1 MRETHEH
8 FMRRALE
15 LARKGEGLVSPNP
28 LVGAVLVKDNR
39 IIGEGYHA
47 RHGAPHAEPS
57 AFKNATED
65 VTGATLYVTLEPCCH
80 TKKLTPPCAPL
91 VIEKK
96 IKTVV
101 IANLDP
107 NPHVQGK
114 GVEQLKVSGI
124 EVITGILEAEGE
136 ALNEIFFHRMRTGR
150 PFVTLKTAATL
161 DGKTALPSGESQWIT
176 GPEARLDGHHGRR
189 RHDAIVIGAETL
201 RRDNPELTVRLPDT
215 TIERMPWRIVL
226 TQSGNLPAKSKL
238 FTDAHAARTL
248 VVTSK
253 DTPISALPE
262 TQIIRLSTLSPFPFS
277 EFYQRLS
284 ERGIHS
290 LWLEGGPGLHSLFLE
305 SGEVDRLVLYLA
317 PTLMGQGQSLFT
329 HTTAS
334 LKELSRLTD
343 LSVTKVGSDLKVK
356 GRFQRDKR

>member
-15 LARKGEGLVSPNP
+15 LARRGEGLVSPNP
-28 LVGAVLVKDNR
+28 LVGCVIVKDGR
-39 IIGEGYHA
+39 IIGEGFHA

-57 AFKNATED
+57 AIKNATED
-65 VTGATLYVTLEPCCH
+65 VTGATLYVNLEPCCH

-91 VIEKK
+91 LIEKK
-96 IKTVV
+96 LKTVV

-107 NPHVQGK
+107 NPHVQGQ
-114 GVEQLKVSGI
+114 GVAQLRASGI
-124 EVITGILEAEGE
+124 EVITNILEHEGE

-150 PFVTLKTAATL
+150 PFITLKSAATL
-161 DGKTALPSGESQWIT
+161 DGKTALPSGESKWIT

-201 RRDNPELTVRLPDT
+201 RADDPELTVRIPGT
-215 TIERMPWRIVL
+215 TLERMPWRIVL
-226 TQSGNLPAKSKL
+226 TQGGNLPTKSKL

-248 VVTSK
+248 VVTK
-253 DTPISALPE
+253 TDTAIKALPE
-262 TQIIRLSTLSPFPFS
+262 PQIIRLSALSPFPFC
-277 EFYQRLS
+277 EFYQRLA

-317 PTLMGQGQSLFT
+317 PALMGEGQSLFT
-329 HTTAS
+329 HTTSS
-334 LKELSRLTD
+334 LQELARLTD
-343 LSVTKVGSDLKVK
+343 LSVTPVGLDLKVS
-356 GRFQRDKR
+356 GRFKRDR

>member
-15 LARKGEGLVSPNP
+15 LAKKGEGLVSPNP
-28 LVGAVLVKDNR
+28 LVGAVIVKDNR

-47 RHGAPHAEPS
+47 RQGAPHAEPS
-57 AFKNATED
+57 ALKNATED

-107 NPHVQGK
+107 NPHVHGK
-114 GVEQLKVSGI
+114 GVEQLKASGI
-124 EVITGILEAEGE
+124 EVITGVLESEGE

-161 DGKTALPSGESQWIT
+161 DGKTALPTGESKWIT
-176 GPEARLDGHHGRR
+176 GPEARLDGHQGRR
-189 RHDAIVIGAETL
+189 AHDAIVIGAETL
-201 RRDNPELTVRLPDT
+201 RRDDPELTVRLPGT

-226 TQSGNLPAKSKL
+226 TQSGNLPTKSKL
-238 FTDAHAARTL
+238 FTDSYRERTL
-248 VVTSK
+248 IVTGA
-253 DTPISALPE
+253 DTKISVLPE
-262 TQIIRLSTLSPFPFS
+262 TQIIRLNTLAPFPFS
-277 EFYQRLS
+277 ELYQHLAT
-284 ERGIHS
+284 RGIHS
-290 LWLEGGPGLHSLFLE
+290 LWLEGGSALHSLFLQ

-317 PTLMGQGQSLFT
+317 PKLMGQGQALFT
-329 HTTAS
+329 HTSAN
-334 LKELSRLTD
+334 LNELSRLTD
-343 LSVTKVGSDLKVK
+343 L
-356 GRFQRDKR
+356 